1 MLCPLMMYLRY
12 LMFIPVLALSGCST
26 INNLKSFTTPYHE
39 PPSPTSSRLRV
50 ITNQTVRLVPGSTCI
65 DWKLP
70 GVGMV
75 NSRTFAVANDRTF
88 NDRMLGIPG
97 SNGVQNSSEV
107 YIEPGK
113 PITLVYAGTSANG
126 RDQCF
131 TSVNFVP
138 EAGADYESHSMLC
151 HITVEKI
158 IRTGDSGEISRTTA
172 GGREAKV
179 CTN

>member
-1 MLCPLMMYLRY
+1 
-12 LMFIPVLALSGCST
+12 
-26 INNLKSFTTPYHE
+26 
-39 PPSPTSSRLRV
+39 
-50 ITNQTVRLVPGSTCI
+50 LVPGSTCI
-65 DWKLP
+65 DWALP

-88 NDRMLGIPG
+88 NDRILGIPG

-113 PITLVYAGTSANG
+113 PITLVYAGTPANL
-126 RDQCF
+126 RYQCF
-131 TSVNFVP
+131 TSVNFIP
-138 EAGADYESHSMLC
+138 EAGADYESKSELC
-151 HITVEKI
+151 RITIEKI